1 MLRTSESKIA
11 YNKQQNVCESL
22 LPKTKRDYSPNL
34 DTKIV
39 KYNRKFWKTENYLFS
54 KKFYSKQFISLINKD
69 RIITKKKKDPAKS
82 FNIFL
87 KALLKQN
94 RHRKRTQR

>member
-69 RIITKKKKDPAKS
+69 RIITKKKDLAKS

-94 RHRKRTQR
+94 RHRERTQR